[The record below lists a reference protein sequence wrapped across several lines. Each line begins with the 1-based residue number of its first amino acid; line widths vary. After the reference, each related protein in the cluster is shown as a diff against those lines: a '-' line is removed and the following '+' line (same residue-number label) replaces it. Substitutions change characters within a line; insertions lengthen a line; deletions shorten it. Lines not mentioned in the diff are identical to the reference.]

1 MKADDIASIFGRKA
15 PLLRWNSPASTLA
28 AAAPAVRAA
37 HTFVWFYS
45 GSVDKSLLPQN
56 AAFERDLRR
65 LGIPSHYTVVR
76 GGHDWALWRGQAAK
90 ALFVACEH
98 LVPPGARAHV

>member
-1 MKADDIASIFGRKA
+1 M
-15 PLLRWNSPASTLA
+15 LLWNSPASTLA
-28 AAAPAVRAA
+28 AAAPSLRAA

-56 AAFERDLRR
+56 AGFERELERLR
-65 LGIPSHYTVVR
+65 IPSHYTVVR

-90 ALFVACEH
+90 ALYVACEH
-98 LVPPGARAHV
+98 LVPSKGHGHV